1 MAHGMVCVCVGV
13 KGVKGV
19 KGGSEGIW
27 DSCISIEFLSSIV
40 LLTHSLMHS
49 LAYSLTLPVVMLAV
63 VAVVEVMGS
72 VLAIMT
78 K

>member
-1 MAHGMVCVCVGV
+1 
-13 KGVKGV
+13 
-19 KGGSEGIW
+19 
-27 DSCISIEFLSSIV
+27 
-40 LLTHSLMHS
+40 MHS